1 MTTETAK
8 EFWCAVEFDSRLLDS
23 LLLSTCVLYCR
34 LRLTSWGGRSQHEGF
49 RSTSSVTFVGQ
60 RSANNNVVVASRQ
73 HAPGCVCPSCARTA
87 LFAEGDAE
95 AAADVPAEVEA
106 MDGVLSEDEAHNSER
121 PARSTLQKKTK
132 REPRGTPVSELEVGS
147 MVTGK
152 VRSITSYGAFIDIG
166 AQTDGL
172 LHISQLASG
181 FVKDVGEVLKDGQQ
195 VEVRIVSVDVGKN
208 QVALSLM
215 SEAEASASASG
226 GGQSQQSNRPQRQQ
240 SNRRDD
246 NAALSGLA
254 DKGWDSSVFVE
265 GTVVSTVDFGC
276 FVRIDTSL
284 LNPDCTGELDGLVHI
299 SALSTQRVSK
309 VSDAV
314 SVNQKVKIRV
324 KSIDGTKV
332 SLTMLSAAEEDS
344 KSESRGSGG
353 GSDSAPPSEGAKDWQ
368 ELIGKIQVDAPKF
381 NNGPLVS
388 DRR

>member
-1 MTTETAK
+1 
-8 EFWCAVEFDSRLLDS
+8 
-23 LLLSTCVLYCR
+23 
-34 LRLTSWGGRSQHEGF
+34 
-49 RSTSSVTFVGQ
+49 VGH
-60 RSANNNVVVASRQ
+60 RSANTNVVVASRQ
-73 HAPGCVCPSCARTA
+73 HAPGCTCPPCAGVTA

-95 AAADVPAEVEA
+95 ATADVPAEVEA
-106 MDGVLSEDEAHNSER
+106 MDGILNEDEAHNSER
-121 PARSTLQKKTK
+121 PARSNLQKKTK
-132 REPRGTPVSELEVGS
+132 REPRGTAVSDLEVGS

-215 SEAEASASASG
+215 TESEAAA
-226 GGQSQQSNRPQRQQ
+226 GQSQQGSRPPRQQ

-246 NAALSGLA
+246 NAAMNALA
-254 DKGWDSSVFVE
+254 EKGWDSSAFVE

-284 LNPDCTGELDGLVHI
+284 LNPECTGELDGLVHI

-314 SVNQKVKIRV
+314 SVNEKVKIRV

-332 SLTMLSAAEEDS
+332 SLTMLSVAEEES
-344 KSESRGSGG
+344 KSEARSSGGGGG
-353 GSDSAPPSEGAKDWQ
+353 GSDGAPPSEGAKDWQ
-368 ELIGKIQVDAPKF
+368 ELIGKIQVDSPKF
-381 NNGPLVS
+381 NNRPIVTS
-388 DRR
+388 RR